1 MKNLLFFDWG
11 HEWYPNRLTT
21 YLFDCGSGNKPTHLC
36 TNGRIARNI
45 YQDLFD
51 RADPDP
57 IFYQVNP
64 IDHIIL
70 PGAITTPKEVHI
82 LLPLH
87 ML

>member
-1 MKNLLFFDWG
+1 MEVVTNQ
-11 HEWYPNRLTT
+11 LT
-21 YLFDCGSGNKPTHLC
+21 YAPTEE
-36 TNGRIARNI
+36 IARNI
-45 YQDLFD
+45 HQELFD
-51 RADPDP
+51 WEDPDP

-64 IDHIIL
+64 IDPIFL